1 MVLAATQAASPTSL
15 SSLPFVKI
23 PLFRR
28 MTNEKVKYRTLINLI
43 FKMFPKHISDLLSE
57 KKDRDQSP
65 IDANCER
72 SESKK
77 KSEIR
82 IRIAEIQKKV

>member
-57 KKDRDQSP
+57 KKIEISRPLMRIASV
-65 IDANCER
+65 AR
-72 SESKK
+72 VK
-77 KSEIR
+77 KSEMM